1 MVLFWLPN
9 TGECAEHRPRDQ
21 TNRALPSSR
30 PQVPTANVRANVRGN
45 VPLYFSYGK
54 YIHLITTD
62 FSQAGDNT
70 LAWLVG

>member
-1 MVLFWLPN
+1 MVFFWLPN
-9 TGECAEHRPRDQ
+9 IGECAEHLPRDQ
-21 TNRALPSSR
+21 TDRALPSSR
-30 PQVPTANVRANVRGN
+30 PQVPAANVRGN

-62 FSQAGDNT
+62 FSQAGDNI